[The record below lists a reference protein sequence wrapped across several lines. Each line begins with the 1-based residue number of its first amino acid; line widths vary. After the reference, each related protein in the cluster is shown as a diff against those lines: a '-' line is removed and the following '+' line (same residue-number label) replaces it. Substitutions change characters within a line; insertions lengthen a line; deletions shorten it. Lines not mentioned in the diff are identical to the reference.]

1 MIFFSCV
8 SFLPSNIA
16 LFPRILDAPHLRLSP
31 LVFLC
36 LCLAAWESRYPT
48 TTRSPKSSK
57 THRKRNRDERVRL
70 WVTEP
75 TASLSNRVH
84 LTAHSPLFSM
94 PTRSPPWQES
104 QENAKEKRKPAL
116 TKRVP
121 LAEKQISEQNAR
133 LFIRQV
139 TRRADEKCQA
149 FPFPIL
155 HEREKIVDGDAD
167 APRWTPEV
175 ISEQNSNV
183 PIDQRTTVTP
193 TVTTRLVTLQRKR

>member
-1 MIFFSCV
+1 MF

-16 LFPRILDAPHLRLSP
+16 LFPRILDAPHLQ
-31 LVFLC
+31 
-36 LCLAAWESRYPT
+36 AA
-48 TTRSPKSSK
+48 
-57 THRKRNRDERVRL
+57 HRGIPRPPAHPNPQKLNRDERVRL

-121 LAEKQISEQNAR
+121 LAEKQISEQNAM

-149 FPFPIL
+149 FSVPNIA
-155 HEREKIVDGDAD
+155 RTGKNCRRGRGRSTVD
-167 APRWTPEV
+167 T
-175 ISEQNSNV
+175 
-183 PIDQRTTVTP
+183 
-193 TVTTRLVTLQRKR
+193 